1 MASISQAYVFVNWN
15 IAIRGPKANVII
27 QDASSPYI
35 DRVDWKLHTMNT
47 RHNYSVAPIVRCVD
61 FHKVISG
68 IGGAEIVL
76 AMSHAMNTW

>member
-1 MASISQAYVFVNWN
+1 MN
-15 IAIRGPKANVII
+15 I
-27 QDASSPYI
+27 
-35 DRVDWKLHTMNT
+35 

-76 AMSHAMNTW
+76 AMGHAMNTWYWKYFISQISGTWTLSFVQGLIYKAWVGPGDSVMNAIFVH

>member
-1 MASISQAYVFVNWN
+1 
-15 IAIRGPKANVII
+15 
-27 QDASSPYI
+27 
-35 DRVDWKLHTMNT
+35 MNT

-61 FHKVISG
+61 FHKVISA